1 MKKIN
6 NKILLVIVL
15 IFIGILMTYKYY
27 QSPKLESNF
36 ESLLLSLDT
45 ARITKVL
52 INPAADTNSLV
63 KLERKNDT
71 WVLVGGNK
79 EYEVDLLYVKRCLEA
94 FNFLEAEKL
103 VTRSKAKWN
112 TYNVADSSTE
122 VSAYSGNELLV
133 KMYVGNIGFNKDAS
147 GQYHG
152 DIFSYVRLDGMEEV
166 YSVKG
171 FLSPNFN
178 KKIFEWRDKTFMR
191 FETNAV
197 TQVNFDYPGDSSF
210 ILVKKDTTWWVNGR
224 KADFSKVDDY
234 LFLLGNKDIYMIS
247 DTASI
252 SDNLLYNVSFLGDT
266 VEFGRIEAWR
276 NETGWNLKSS
286 TREEPYFSI
295 TNDENDIIVG
305 AGYFLPI

>member
-1 MKKIN
+1 
-6 NKILLVIVL
+6 
-15 IFIGILMTYKYY
+15 MTYKYY

-147 GQYHG
+147 GQYQG

-305 AGYFLPI
+305 AGYFLPF